1 MITKQQLMDI
11 VQEQAQLNQ
20 DLTYKPV
27 ARQALAKI
35 EMHLSTPHA
44 VIITGIRRCGK
55 STLAQQI
62 KQKHFFNKAHQFTFE
77 DERLINFTA
86 QDFSKLH
93 EVLIEL
99 YGDKKTFFLD
109 EIQNIDKW
117 ELFVRR
123 MMNQGYKFFITGSNA
138 SMLSQELGTRLTGRN
153 VRLELFPFSFGEF
166 LDFQK
171 YDIEKIE
178 QFTAKQ
184 KASISKLFKQY
195 LLSGGMPEYLQYN
208 NQELLARTYDEI
220 LYRDIVTRYSIK
232 DVAAFRNL
240 AIYLFNNYSAKV
252 TYSSLK
258 PILNIKNTSTIS
270 NYFYY
275 LENSYL
281 IFTLKQFS
289 FSLKQQHL
297 LPKKVYVID
306 SGMATVLN
314 LQSNPNLGRL
324 LENLVFIELKRR
336 YKEIYYFESKLGYE
350 VDFIIMD
357 RGKPIN
363 LIQVSLDIS
372 SHTTY
377 ERELRSLTAAMK
389 ETKLKHGIIVTLDEK
404 KDIKLDGL
412 TIKVLPAYEWLLLSQ

>member
-1 MITKQQLMDI
+1 MITKQQLMEI